1 MEELDAVAGCEFVDD
16 RIRLATPPDQRL
28 QPAAAA
34 AARSERAPLQE
45 NEFRISEVPPGKT
58 YAVSVE
64 GDIGRVEV
72 PLARAVSGW

>member
-16 RIRLATPPDQRL
+16 QLRLARPPDQHL
-28 QPAAAA
+28 QPAAGAA
-34 AARSERAPLQE
+34 ASSERTLLQE
-45 NEFRISEVPPGKT
+45 NQFRISEVPPGKT
-58 YAVSVE
+58 YAVTIE